1 MVGWHW
7 ARLAKD
13 GRRYLG
19 VYGND
24 EHGWVFHAVL
34 DLEEV
39 PDPEIAYAARTRGY
53 EAQQVWRLGPHESIT
68 LDERLPPPLLAMN
81 RLVYDD
87 ATPAQTVVLLLT
99 RSELR
104 TFGLPEMDT

>member
-1 MVGWHW
+1 MAWQW
-7 ARLAKD
+7 ARIAMN

-34 DLEEV
+34 DLATT
-39 PDPEIAYAARTRGY
+39 PDGAIAYAARARNY
-53 EAQQVWRLGPHESIT
+53 EATDMWRLGPHESIAP
-68 LDERLPPPLLAMN
+68 DERLPPQLLAMN

-87 ATPAQTVVLLLT
+87 ATAEQTIVLLLT
-99 RSELR
+99 RGELR
-104 TFGLPEMDT
+104 MFGLPEMDT